1 MVTRAYF
8 ARRFLALKL
17 LRGALVA
24 GALYD
29 AGLAALFLQR
39 PRSAAALLGM
49 SVSEPPPMAALA
61 ALWLAILAAL
71 GVAAARDTRR
81 YSAVIAALIF
91 SRAAAAVILAVGA
104 GALVGVSPLPWA
116 VAWSALLAAAL
127 AATWW
132 PLRR

>member
-29 AGLAALFLQR
+29 AVLAALFLWW
-39 PRSAAALLGM
+39 PRSVTALLDLGATG
-49 SVSEPPPMAALA
+49 SSAMAALVA
-61 ALWLAILAAL
+61 VWLAMLAGL
-71 GVAAARDTRR
+71 GMAAARDTRR
-81 YSAVIAALIF
+81 YSAIVVALICG
-91 SRAAAAVILAVGA
+91 RTAAAVILATGA
-104 GALVGVSPLPWA
+104 ILMGSHLPWPA
-116 VAWSALLAAAL
+116 VWSALLAVTL

-132 PLRR
+132 TQRG

>member
-29 AGLAALFLQR
+29 AALAALFLWR
-39 PRSAAALLGM
+39 PHSVAAMLGLGAASSSTTAAL
-49 SVSEPPPMAALA
+49 VAV
-61 ALWLAILAAL
+61 WLAMLAGL

-81 YSAVIAALIF
+81 YSAIVAALIGG
-91 SRAAAAVILAVGA
+91 RAAAALILATTAIAMG
-104 GALVGVSPLPWA
+104 SHIPWPA
-116 VAWSALLAAAL
+116 AWSALLAVTL

-132 PLRR
+132 TQRG